1 MSATCPYCKEDFASR
16 RDGVRCAECATPH
29 HEACW
34 DEVGGTCTVLGCTS
48 RSHLPF
54 TRRAAGRIVI
64 KAGRLAAAE
73 VVSRARERLGG
84 KTLVA
89 LFLFSLLIAAL
100 PLAPALFQLRAKPLV
115 QLQVLLAGVFV
126 LLVAWITALLYR
138 GPELTHD
145 LGVEVADDGLGSYYT
160 RLWEGL
166 GLGRGGGSGCG
177 DLSGCSN
184 VSSGEDALGLLVV
197 LLVVLGVAV
206 ALLVVLPLVAW
217 LALELIGP
225 LVVLAVYWI
234 CYGALVLAAGRAPG
248 LRGRLLPCL
257 ARGVIYAALYTSIVG
272 GLLAA
277 ALVLSGKTLTS

>member
-1 MSATCPYCKEDFASR
+1 MKATCPYCKEDFQTRA
-16 RDGVRCAECATPH
+16 DGVRCAECATPH

-54 TRRAAGRIVI
+54 TRRAAGKIVV
-64 KAGRLAAAE
+64 KAGRQAAAQ

-84 KTLVA
+84 KSLVG
-89 LFLFSLLIAAL
+89 LFLFSVMIAAL
-100 PLAPALFQLRAKPLV
+100 PLWPALYQFRAKPLV
-115 QLQVLLAGVFV
+115 QLQVVVAAVFV
-126 LLVAWITALLYR
+126 LLLAWITALLYR

-145 LGVEVADDGLGSYYT
+145 LAVEVADDGLGSYYS
-160 RLWEGL
+160 RLWDGL
-166 GLGRGGGSGCG
+166 GMRGGGGSGCG

-225 LVVLAVYWI
+225 VVVLGVYWV
-234 CYGALVLAAGRAPG
+234 CYGGLVLAAGRSPG
-248 LRGRLLPCL
+248 LRGRFLPCL
-257 ARGVIYAALYTSIVG
+257 VRGLFFAALYTSIVG
-272 GLLAA
+272 GLLTA
-277 ALVLSGKTLTS
+277 ALLLSGKPLTS